1 MTDLVIKD
9 LNTIKEMEGAFPL
22 VAQMYDKMSFET
34 YKSYIQEMIDTND
47 FKMVGAYLDGKMVG
61 VSGYWVFLMLYC
73 GRYLQAS
80 NLIVDKNLRSQG
92 IGKKILNY
100 LESKARELNCH
111 KIVLDSYVEN
121 KRSHPL
127 YFREGFYIR
136 GFHYMKD
143 L

>member
-1 MTDLVIKD
+1 MQHLIIKD
-9 LNTIKEMEGAFPL
+9 LDSLEEMEAAYPL
-22 VAQMYDKMSFET
+22 VSQFYSEMSFEV
-34 YKSYIQEMIDTND
+34 YKACLQEMIKGNSYKMVAAILGD
-47 FKMVGAYLDGKMVG
+47 KMVGI
-61 VSGYWVFLMLYC
+61 SGYWVFLMLYC

-80 NLIVDKNLRSQG
+80 NLVVDKEYRSLG
-92 IGKKILNY
+92 VGKKILNY
-100 LESKARELNCH
+100 LEKKARDLDCE
-111 KIVLDSYVEN
+111 KMVLDSYVEN